1 MDPKSLRYFLAV
13 AEELHYG
20 RAAER
25 LCMSQPPLTKHI
37 QQLEARL
44 GVMLFDRNKRGV
56 RLTPAGSAMVRE
68 ARRLLAQTERSM
80 RAVQLAEHGD
90 IGRVRIGFVAAV
102 LFMGVESVFRRIEL
116 DLKGVDSVWEEMGSS
131 EQMEALHQDRIDL
144 GFSQIS
150 QGLGEMACH
159 RVASVPLA
167 VALPDTHRLAQQ
179 PEIRL
184 ADLVDDAFIVIP
196 RESAP
201 TFHDLTVAA
210 CVKAGFSP
218 NIRHY
223 AKHLVSIVSL
233 VAMGR
238 GVSLVPQTFARAALP
253 GVVLR
258 PIAGIKTHAEYSVVW
273 NPRNTLPV
281 LGRVLELLGAPRAA
295 GGAGDV

>member
-37 QQLEARL
+37 QQMETKL

-56 RLTPAGSAMVRE
+56 RLTPAGNAMVHE
-68 ARRLLAQTERSM
+68 ARRLLAQTERSI

-102 LFMGVESVFRRIEL
+102 LFMGVENVFRRIEM
-116 DLKGVDSVWEEMGSS
+116 DLKGVDSIWEEMGTS

-144 GFSQIS
+144 GFSQAS

-167 VALPDTHRLAQQ
+167 VALPDTHRLARE
-179 PEIRL
+179 PSIRL
-184 ADLVDDAFIVIP
+184 ADLIDDAFIVIP
-196 RESAP
+196 RDSAP

-258 PIAGIKTHAEYSVVW
+258 PIAGVQTHAEYSVVW

-281 LGRVLELLGAPRAA
+281 LRRVLDLLGAPA
-295 GGAGDV
+295 GTQQTAH